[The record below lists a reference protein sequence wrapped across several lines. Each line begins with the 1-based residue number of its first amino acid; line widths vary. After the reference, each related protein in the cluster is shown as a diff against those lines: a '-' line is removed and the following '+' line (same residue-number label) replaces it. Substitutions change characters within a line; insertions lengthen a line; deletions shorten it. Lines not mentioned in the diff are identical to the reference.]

1 MRIREYIN
9 KLLGKEN
16 KAEMLYNS
24 LDEVTSTDHLVE
36 YEVLGEGMT
45 VMRETLMDC
54 RMPRFLMDDK
64 AQRAYEFIDGLGEY
78 LTISADDVDWVTI
91 EGISEQ
97 VKKSILRFS
106 FRYPPIICR
115 FRNGVAEISW
125 QLNAEKSMYG
135 FIDRR
140 GRVLSKIRSVNSN
153 EDLLE
158 MRKEAEEKV
167 NRKQQK
173 DEL

>member
-1 MRIREYIN
+1 MRIREFIK

-24 LDEVTSTDHLVE
+24 LDEATSTDHLVE

-45 VMRETLMDC
+45 VVRETLMDY

-64 AQRAYEFIDGLGEY
+64 AQRAYEFIDGQGKY

-97 VKKSILRFS
+97 VKKYILRFS

-115 FRNGVAEISW
+115 YKNGVAEISW
-125 QLNAEKSMYG
+125 QFNSEKSMYG

-140 GRVLSKIRSVNSN
+140 GRALSRIRAVNSN
-153 EDLLE
+153 EDLLA

-167 NRKQQK
+167 NRK
-173 DEL
+173 